1 MKADL
6 EFRAAENLP
15 ELPPK
20 KLFFNKNLQFI
31 RDRLKGLNKYV
42 KSIILIY
49 EAIEN
54 PILQRF
60 LEIDT
65 NFNPNYEYEPIDIV
79 PRDGGINRQS
89 IEGAAYQEV
98 SSLFLV
104 EGDKMTKA
112 KKRFEERKEAS
123 AQGTL
128 KKLTKQEE
136 QERYLFQQFN
146 VKDLPK

>member
-1 MKADL
+1 M
-6 EFRAAENLP
+6 R
-15 ELPPK
+15 
-20 KLFFNKNLQFI
+20 
-31 RDRLKGLNKYV
+31 GLNKYV

-79 PRDGGINRQS
+79 PRGSETYDLQNV
-89 IEGAAYQEV
+89 EGAAYQDV

-104 EGDKMTKA
+104 DGDKMSKV
-112 KKRFEERKEAS
+112 KRRFENRKEAS
-123 AQGTL
+123 ATG
-128 KKLTKQEE
+128 
-136 QERYLFQQFN
+136 
-146 VKDLPK
+146 